1 MINKDILII
10 NPMGLHSRPCAV
22 LAKKA
27 KKYDCQIRLSYQD
40 KSADGRSML
49 GLMKLGVV
57 NGSMITLHCEGTQEQ
72 EASAALGEFLATL
85 VEAE

>member
-10 NPMGLHSRPCAV
+10 NPMGLHSRPCAM
-22 LAKKA
+22 LAKMA
-27 KKYDCQIRLSYQD
+27 KKYDCHIRLSYQD
-40 KSADGRSML
+40 KSADGRSLL

-57 NGSMITLHCEGTQEQ
+57 NGSMIILQCEGTQEQ
-72 EASAALGEFLATL
+72 EASTALGAFLATL

>member
-10 NPMGLHSRPCAV
+10 NPVGLHSRPCAM
-22 LAKKA
+22 LAKMA

-40 KSADGRSML
+40 KDADGRSML

-57 NGSMITLHCEGTQEQ
+57 YGSTITLHCEGVQEQ
-72 EASAALGEFLATL
+72 EASLEVGNFLATL
-85 VEAE
+85 VEE